1 GSTGTG
7 AGPTGVA
14 AETAAASS
22 PAGVVSSGAGAAR
35 AAANGASPRLYLH
48 EFLAGGLGA
57 SPAGDGAAG
66 QHAPAGP
73 RGLSSELLEQRL
85 PVRVLRLDVRTDS
98 GGGGVRVGGSGLLR
112 ELLLLE
118 SLHVELCGERRR
130 RPPYGLGGGG
140 PGQLGRDTLIRD
152 GAARPLPAKVRIVLR
167 AGDILRT
174 ESPGGGGYG
183 DPMRAA
189 FFAALLA

>member
-1 GSTGTG
+1 M
-7 AGPTGVA
+7 
-14 AETAAASS
+14 
-22 PAGVVSSGAGAAR
+22 
-35 AAANGASPRLYLH
+35 
-48 EFLAGGLGA
+48 
-57 SPAGDGAAG
+57 
-66 QHAPAGP
+66 
-73 RGLSSELLEQRL
+73 
-85 PVRVLRLDVRTDS
+85 RVLRLDVRTDS